1 MSIKVIG
8 AAIALVALAV
18 AVVAAAILFGATSVP
33 WGATQAEHSARYY
46 PADVKAFAWLTLNPS
61 MGQREEMREIW
72 ERFNNMRAF
81 LDWMDEFEDRL
92 KDEIGFDTDD
102 VMTWIGD
109 ELSTAIMDID
119 IDNEDVEIAA
129 TIAVRDRDAAADFL
143 ANWLDFLEDEN
154 ATDFDRGSINGYDVW
169 VDEDNSQALALTED
183 LMVFATTKDVLEEI
197 LDRVAGEESE
207 TLASNENF
215 MEARAAL
222 NERRF
227 ASVYLD
233 YRQLPDALGEALQLA
248 GLDGDLTDFVSSM
261 GGELEGKCKQA
272 LFGAPDWTMTS
283 ASRVDRGIV
292 FDMVSPAMT
301 SLWPAPSE
309 VVNAADMLPEDSL
322 GFLSLSFDPDLDN
335 LRKALSQCT
344 LAKLIPNW
352 EEVFEEVNNA
362 IPLFIVATTLL
373 AGPSADDGPDLS
385 DDSTLA
391 DALELG
397 LWIVDR
403 LMGINL
409 EDDFLDYLGGDFIV
423 AALDVDFE
431 AAMASEP
438 TESLVDGVFMLS
450 YLPDG
455 EEELM
460 GTVDDI
466 ADKLQSLTDKAPERV
481 DVGAENDAHV
491 FVVDGELLQPG
502 YVFHDGYLTIGTT
515 TDSLEAIVASQKGEG
530 SLLSASEEYQKTV
543 TSLPKDRQFMAYVNL
558 NSITSRLDADDLDIY
573 DEYEILSEGFSAM
586 AMSATSGDTY
596 TRVTFVMSFFPE
608 K

>member
-18 AVVAAAILFGATSVP
+18 AVVAAAILFGATSLP

-81 LDWMDEFEDRL
+81 RDWMDEFEDRL

-248 GLDGDLTDFVSSM
+248 GLDGDLTDLVSSM

-283 ASRVDRGIV
+283 ASWVDRGIV

-344 LAKLIPNW
+344 LAKLIPDW

-466 ADKLQSLTDKAPERV
+466 AGKLQSLTDKAPERV

-543 TSLPKDRQFMAYVNL
+543 ASLPKDRQFMAYVNL
-558 NSITSRLDADDLDIY
+558 NSITSRLDADDLGIY
-573 DEYEILSEGFSAM
+573 DEYAILSEGFSAM

>member
-8 AAIALVALAV
+8 ATIALVALAV
-18 AVVAAAILFGATSVP
+18 AVVAAAILFGATSLP

-81 LDWMDEFEDRL
+81 RDWMDEFEDRP

-248 GLDGDLTDFVSSM
+248 GLDGDLTDLVSSM
-261 GGELEGKCKQA
+261 GGGLEDKCKQA

-283 ASRVDRGIV
+283 ASWVDLGIV

-344 LAKLIPNW
+344 LAKLIPDW
-352 EEVFEEVNNA
+352 EEVFQEVNNA

-373 AGPSADDGPDLS
+373 ARPSADDGPDLS

-409 EDDFLDYLGGDFIV
+409 EDDFLDYLGDDFIV

-466 ADKLQSLTDKAPERV
+466 AGKLQSLTGKAPERV

-491 FVVDGELLQPG
+491 FVVDGELPQPG

-543 TSLPKDRQFMAYVNL
+543 ASLPKDRQFMAYVNL

>member
-18 AVVAAAILFGATSVP
+18 AVVAAAILFGATSLP

-81 LDWMDEFEDRL
+81 RDWMDEFEDRL

-248 GLDGDLTDFVSSM
+248 GLDGDLTDLVSSM
-261 GGELEGKCKQA
+261 GGGLEDKCKQA

-283 ASRVDRGIV
+283 ASWVDRGIV

-309 VVNAADMLPEDSL
+309 VVNAADMLSEDSL

-344 LAKLIPNW
+344 LAKLIPDW
-352 EEVFEEVNNA
+352 EEVFQEVNNA
-362 IPLFIVATTLL
+362 IPLFIVPTTLL
-373 AGPSADDGPDLS
+373 ARPSVDDGPDLS

-391 DALELG
+391 DVLELG

-438 TESLVDGVFMLS
+438 TESLIDGVFMLS

-466 ADKLQSLTDKAPERV
+466 AGKLQSLTGKAPERV

-491 FVVDGELLQPG
+491 FVVDGELPQPG

-543 TSLPKDRQFMAYVNL
+543 ASLPKDRQFMAYVNL

>member
-18 AVVAAAILFGATSVP
+18 AVVAAAILFGATSLP

-81 LDWMDEFEDRL
+81 RDWMDEFEDRL

-248 GLDGDLTDFVSSM
+248 GLDGDLTDLVSSM
-261 GGELEGKCKQA
+261 GGGLEDKCKQA

-283 ASRVDRGIV
+283 ASWVDRGIV

-344 LAKLIPNW
+344 LAKLIPDW
-352 EEVFEEVNNA
+352 EEVFQEVNNA
-362 IPLFIVATTLL
+362 IPLFIVPTTLL

-466 ADKLQSLTDKAPERV
+466 AGKLQSLTGKAPERV

-491 FVVDGELLQPG
+491 FVVDGELPQPG

-543 TSLPKDRQFMAYVNL
+543 ASLPKDRQFMAYVNL